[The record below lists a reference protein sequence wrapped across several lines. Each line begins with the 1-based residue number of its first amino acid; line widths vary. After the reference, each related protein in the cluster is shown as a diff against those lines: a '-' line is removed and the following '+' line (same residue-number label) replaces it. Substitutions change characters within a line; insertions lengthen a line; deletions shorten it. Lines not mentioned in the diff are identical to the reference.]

1 MNGEMAHKDSI
12 HFPDSLR
19 YYTLKNTRIVYGGG
33 GIMPDYFV
41 SIDTSYYSDYYRNL
55 VRKGI
60 INRFVLEY
68 VDANR
73 TELQKKYPD
82 FKRFKEDFNMN
93 EELMARFIQYAADKG
108 VQKNDHDLI
117 LSAGQLQLL
126 LKSYIA
132 RDLWSN
138 NEFYSITNEVD
149 PKFETAVTI
158 LKNWNQF
165 ETMLL
170 NTK

>member
-1 MNGEMAHKDSI
+1 MAHKDSI
-12 HFPDSLR
+12 HFQDSLR

-73 TELQKKYPD
+73 IDLQKKYPD
-82 FKRFKEDFNMN
+82 FNRFREDFDMDDG
-93 EELMARFIQYAADKG
+93 LMAKFFQYAADKG
-108 VQKNDHDLI
+108 VQKDDQDLI

-138 NEFYSITNEVD
+138 NEFFRITNDND
-149 PKFETAVTI
+149 PKFETAITI
-158 LKNWNQF
+158 LKNWDKF

-170 NTK
+170 NSK